1 MIYFSVRCFF
11 CFSVSEIK
19 YDTRAVFNFFI
30 FWAVGKPV
38 GFRWLRETIF
48 DSSSHISLHNLV
60 WACAEQKRDT
70 DLWSTTDDVVN
81 VKGSEV
87 EATSSVSESDVDS
100 NTFFDTLNFEVEPAA
115 DPESRVLDVAGN
127 FTFTVYTFDHHLKA
141 LSSLFRD
148 LAFKFSIVL
157 L

>member
-1 MIYFSVRCFF
+1 M
-11 CFSVSEIK
+11 
-19 YDTRAVFNFFI
+19 
-30 FWAVGKPV
+30 
-38 GFRWLRETIF
+38 
-48 DSSSHISLHNLV
+48 
-60 WACAEQKRDT
+60 
-70 DLWSTTDDVVN
+70 N